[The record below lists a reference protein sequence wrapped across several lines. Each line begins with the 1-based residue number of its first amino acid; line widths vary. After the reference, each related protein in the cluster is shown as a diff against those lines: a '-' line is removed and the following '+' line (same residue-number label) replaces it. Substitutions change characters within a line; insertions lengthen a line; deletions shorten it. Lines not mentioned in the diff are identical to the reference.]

1 MISDTEM
8 KILTVDLGTQKKKI
22 KVAFSKTLSQL
33 RSENKWCTQNLMFV
47 DLNDAEIETESE
59 NDFTISNILNEK
71 CMTIKMVAITN

>member
-33 RSENKWCTQNLMFV
+33 RSENKWCAPHLMFV
-47 DLNDAEIETESE
+47 DPGDAEIELESE
-59 NDFTISNILNEK
+59 NDFTISDILNEK
-71 CMTIKMVAITN
+71 SMTIKME